1 VVRRSTPAHTGWRIR
16 AGLLLAVLAV
26 GAMVFARVSPDR
38 ADADVPDVALTSLG
52 TFASPLA
59 ATSPPG
65 DPGRIF
71 VVEREGTVRVVKNG
85 VVLPTPFLDVTDEI
99 GGGGERGL
107 LSIAF
112 APDYAVSGLVYAFA
126 TQPNGTL
133 VVWEFHAAPGADV
146 TDAGHFTVL
155 SIPHSATNHNGGQ
168 LQFGPDGYLYIGVGD
183 NGNSGNGQNITVPLG
198 KILRIVPH
206 AGAAYTIP
214 PGQPFTPGAAPE
226 IYAYGLRNPW
236 RFSFDSLTGDLL
248 IADVGDDSWEEID
261 QLPAGQAPGA
271 NFGWTCLEGTHAHD
285 SCTAPGAIPPI
296 YEYAHDATHCSISG
310 GFVARDP
317 TVPTLAGRYLF
328 ADYCGSAASALAL
341 PVTSPPDIGLLGST
355 RHIAGFGS
363 DSDGHL
369 YLTSLDGGVWRVTGT
384 GAADK
389 PPVASFSLSS
399 TTPAVGANVH
409 LDASGSTDPD
419 GPIISYSWD
428 IDGDGKVDG
437 KGVTFDVTYPT
448 PGARPITLTV
458 ADAAGARSSRTQ
470 AVFVGGKSAAGAGG
484 AATVLKAKLTAPG
497 KQTLKSVRKRGL
509 LVRFRSNTSATWT
522 MTATMRK
529 AAKLH
534 AARLRNSRG
543 RLAKKTFQAHT
554 GAGTVRL
561 RIPAARLKGMR
572 AVVIRVQARAQ
583 ANGASVLGSV
593 LVRVSA

>member
-1 VVRRSTPAHTGWRIR
+1 M
-16 AGLLLAVLAV
+16 LLALCAV
-26 GAMVFARVSPDR
+26 VVVARASSKR
-38 ADADVPDVALTSLG
+38 ADAAVPDVALTSLG
-52 TFASPLA
+52 TFAMPLY

-71 VVEREGTVRVVKNG
+71 VVEREGAVRVVKNG
-85 VVLPTPFLDVTDEI
+85 VVLPTPFVDVSDEI

-155 SIPHSATNHNGGQ
+155 SIPHSASNHNGGQ
-168 LQFGPDGYLYIGVGD
+168 LQFGPDGYLYVGVGD
-183 NGNSGNGQNITVPLG
+183 NADERNGQDVTVPLG
-198 KILRIVPH
+198 KILRIAPH

-214 PGQPFTPGAAPE
+214 PGQPFAPGAAPE

-248 IADVGDDSWEEID
+248 VADVGDSRWEEID

-271 NFGWTCLEGTHAHD
+271 NFGWTCFEGTHAHA

-296 YEYAHDATHCSISG
+296 YEYAHDAAHCSITG
-310 GFVARDP
+310 GFVSRDP

-328 ADYCGSAASALAL
+328 SDYCGAGAGALAL
-341 PVTSPPDIGLLGST
+341 PVGSPPDIGLLGAAG
-355 RHIAGFGS
+355 HIAGFGS

-369 YLTSLDGGVWRVTGT
+369 YVTSLDGGVWRVTGT

-389 PPVASFSLSS
+389 PPVASFTLST
-399 TTPAVGANVH
+399 TTPAAGANVH

-419 GPIISYSWD
+419 GPIVSYSWD
-428 IDGDGKVDG
+428 VDGDGAADG
-437 KGVTFDVTYPT
+437 KGVTFDVSYPT
-448 PGARPITLTV
+448 AGARPVTLTV
-458 ADAAGARSSRTQ
+458 GDAVGARSSRTQ
-470 AVFVGGKSAAGAGG
+470 AVFVGGKAAAGAG
-484 AATVLKAKLTAPG
+484 AAGSLTALIAVPR

-509 LVRFRSNTSATWT
+509 LVRFRSNASASWR

-529 AAKLH
+529 VARQQD
-534 AARLRNSRG
+534 ARLRASRG
-543 RLAKKTFQAHT
+543 RLVRRSFAAHT
-554 GAGTVRL
+554 GDGTVRL
-561 RIPAARLKGMR
+561 RIPLARLEGMR
-572 AVVIRVQARAQ
+572 AVIIRVQARAQ
-583 ANGASVLGSV
+583 ADGATVRSSVM
-593 LVRVSA
+593 VRVGA